1 MPTSPR
7 QVATDLSRIFGEF
20 VTSLGSMWA
29 STPTKETYVVHTNE
43 NAPHGTPC
51 GAIAFLIILADMK
64 NGGCEGEVDEQGQ
77 EVHDRRDDRGGHD
90 CRVEAELLGQQRKRA
105 ADELCKEDR
114 YGHG

>member
-7 QVATDLSRIFGEF
+7 QDATDLSRILGEF

-29 STPTKETYVVHTNE
+29 STPTKETYVVHTK

-77 EVHDRRDDRGGHD
+77 KVHDRRDDRGGHD
-90 CRVEAELLGQQRKRA
+90 RRVEAELFGQQRKRC
-105 ADELCKEDR
+105 LLYTSRCV
-114 YGHG
+114 

>member
-1 MPTSPR
+1 
-7 QVATDLSRIFGEF
+7 
-20 VTSLGSMWA
+20 MWA
-29 STPTKETYVVHTNE
+29 STPTKETYVVHTK

-90 CRVEAELLGQQRKRA
+90 LSLIHIWSKVWTIFWSSTTPT
-105 ADELCKEDR
+105 
-114 YGHG
+114 